1 MKIKEFW
8 IQRYGPL
15 PNRGEIKLSDFN
27 LIYGMNEVGKTL
39 TIEALIRLLLGKT
52 SKKFSKI
59 DRVEEEPEGY
69 IIINTEE
76 GDKKIGREIR
86 LSDIVDLTMSE
97 CRNIFIIRNSDLSI
111 EEESDFYTEITDR
124 LTGLETKK
132 IEKLKEKIL
141 DIAKITPKYFFFDR
155 KEDNN
160 LKSRMVKAKSLLE
173 EIEPLKKEVE
183 KEGLDQLEK
192 KWIKLSNEIKTKEKL
207 EKKYD
212 DARRR
217 EKFEKGNKALELR
230 NKKLKEKEKLEKFTR
245 EDYQKWRD
253 AEKSIQLL
261 GKEEMDE
268 KNELEKKEE
277 RLRILEEGIK
287 EKEIEFDTL
296 KEKNK
301 IVDECKLQVED
312 LKGRK
317 VKIIG
322 DEESILL
329 ENRWLWV
336 FSSLAILSIIG
347 LIFHP
352 SIFIFSFLTL
362 VFSTI
367 FFFFFILRWRI
378 KKRKSKY
385 VKDLSKIEMK
395 LASSGLKALTI
406 QDLIREIEEFNRQY
420 KKKEAY
426 LNEEKMSRISLKES
440 IQEKSSK
447 KIPEIENKIQN
458 NKEIIQGIKD
468 SSLSKDLKEYERK
481 LKEREECERIIGE
494 EERALEELFPGGSW
508 EEKIE
513 EISNYANKATSLVYS
528 ENEYK
533 KLGEELDSTQERL
546 NELENKI
553 GNFEEK
559 FKEIE
564 RKSNEVLLDKDIR
577 CDGTNDL
584 KIVKNEIV
592 EFIDLNEKRKEDA
605 KIATEILD
613 EINKE
618 ERSKIAEQFG
628 EESSVSNYFSWI
640 TEGLYKR
647 VDFDGESG
655 MIKVMMKDGMS
666 LPAWKLSGGAYDQL
680 YLSIRLALGEKLLS
694 DKKGFFIMDDP
705 FIKASPERLERE
717 IETLRNIC
725 KSGWQI
731 IYFSAKGEI
740 KEALKKDIQKKTLN
754 FIQLPKIF

>member
-52 SKKFSKI
+52 SRKFSKI

-86 LSDIVDLTMSE
+86 LFDIVDLRIPE

-111 EEESDFYTEITDR
+111 EEPDFYTEITDR

-141 DIAKITPKYFFFDR
+141 DIAKITPTYLFFDR

-192 KWIKLSNEIKTKEKL
+192 KRIKLSNEIKTKEKL

-217 EKFEKGNKALELR
+217 EKFEKGDKALELR
-230 NKKLKEKEKLEKFTR
+230 NKKLKGKEKLEKFIR

-253 AEKSIQLL
+253 AEKSIQIL

-268 KNELEKKEE
+268 KNELKEKEE

-296 KEKNK
+296 KENNK

-317 VKIIG
+317 VKITG
-322 DEESILL
+322 DEESLSL
-329 ENRWLWV
+329 ENRWLWF

-347 LIFHP
+347 RIFHP
-352 SIFIFSFLTL
+352 SIPLFFLTL
-362 VFSTI
+362 LFLTIIFI
-367 FFFFFILRWRI
+367 FFTLRWRI

-385 VKDLSKIEMK
+385 KKDLSKIEMK

-420 KKKEAY
+420 KKMEAY

-440 IQEKSSK
+440 IKEKSSK
-447 KIPEIENKIQN
+447 KIPEIENKIQK
-458 NKEIIQGIKD
+458 NKEIIQDIKD

-494 EERALEELFPGGSW
+494 EERALEELFPGGNW
-508 EEKIE
+508 EEEIE
-513 EISNYANKATSLVYS
+513 KISNYANKATSLVYS

-533 KLGEELDSTQERL
+533 KLGEELDSTQEKL

-584 KIVKNEIV
+584 KRVKDEIL
-592 EFIDLNEKRKEDA
+592 EFIDLNEKRKEEA

-628 EESSVSNYFSWI
+628 EGSSVSNYFSWI